1 MENNVLVVVGM
12 HRSGTS
18 LLTQWLY
25 KCGLNVGD
33 QLVGPSTGNE
43 DGHFEDTD
51 FFELHRQTLRE
62 QELPDNGFIHHAL
75 DKLTNSQKIKL
86 ERLIDKKNSLQHQW
100 GWKDP
105 RTCLFLPFYRQLIP
119 HAKYIVI
126 WRSYNVVVSSL
137 INRIYNLDVHEV
149 EVKKGLFKSYR
160 NKLRR
165 KHFRESLCAEHTE
178 DFLKIWIA
186 YNEAILNHLKQLP
199 AYSALII
206 EHSALVNN
214 NQDIFKHLSTQWN
227 FDLNYYNLQNI
238 YKESLVSKVLDID
251 KYINDKSLLTHAKQ
265 VEEGLFKASNFH
277 H

>member
-1 MENNVLVVVGM
+1 MKNNVLVVVGM

-33 QLVGPSTGNE
+33 TLVGPSTGNE

-62 QELPDNGFIHHAL
+62 QDLPDNGFVYQSL
-75 DKLTNSQKIKL
+75 DKLTPIQRLKL
-86 ERLIDKKNSLQHQW
+86 ERLIDKKNLLQHQW

-119 HAKYIVI
+119 EAKYVVI
-126 WRSYNVVVSSL
+126 WRNFNVVVSSL
-137 INRIYNLDVHEV
+137 INRIYHLDVREI

-165 KHFRESLCAEHTE
+165 KHFMERLCEEHTE
-178 DFLKIWIA
+178 DFLKIWIT
-186 YNEAILNHLKQLP
+186 YNEAILNHLQQLP
-199 AYSALII
+199 SYSALII
-206 EHSALVNN
+206 EHGALLNN
-214 NQDIFKHLSTQWN
+214 NSDIFKHLATQWN
-227 FDLNYYNLQNI
+227 FHLDYCNLQDI
-238 YKESLVSKVLDID
+238 YKEKMVSKVMNLA
-251 KYINDKSLLTHAKQ
+251 KYIADKSLLTHAKQ
-265 VEEGLFKASNFH
+265 VEESLFKASNFH

>member
-1 MENNVLVVVGM
+1 MDNNVLVVVGM

-25 KCGLNVGD
+25 KCGLNVGND
-33 QLVGPSTGNE
+33 LVGPSTGNE

-62 QELPDNGFIHHAL
+62 QELPDNGFIHHSL
-75 DKLTNSQKIKL
+75 DKLTNRQKYKL
-86 ERLIDKKNSLQHQW
+86 ELLIDKKNSVQHQW

-149 EVKKGLFKSYR
+149 EIKKGLFKSLR
-160 NKLRR
+160 NNTRR
-165 KHFRESLCAEHTE
+165 NRFKESLCKEHCE
-178 DFLKIWIA
+178 DFLKIWIT
-186 YNEAILNHLKQLP
+186 YNEAILNHLKQLSS
-199 AYSALII
+199 YSALIV
-206 EHSALVNN
+206 EHSALLAN
-214 NQDIFKHLSTQWN
+214 NQVIFKHLSNQWN
-227 FDLNYYNLQNI
+227 FDLAYYNLQDI
-238 YKESLVSKVLDID
+238 YKEKLVSKVIDID
-251 KYINDKSLLTHAKQ
+251 KYISDKSLLTHAKQ
-265 VEEGLFKASNFH
+265 VEEALFKASNFH

>member
-1 MENNVLVVVGM
+1 MDNNVLVVVGM

-25 KCGLNVGD
+25 KCGLNVGND
-33 QLVGPSTGNE
+33 LVGPSTGNE

-62 QELPDNGFIHHAL
+62 QELPDNGFIHHSL
-75 DKLTNSQKIKL
+75 DKLTNRQKYKL
-86 ERLIDKKNSLQHQW
+86 ELLIDKKNSLQHQW

-149 EVKKGLFKSYR
+149 ETKKGLFKSLR
-160 NKLRR
+160 NNTRR
-165 KHFRESLCAEHTE
+165 NRFKESLCKEHCE
-178 DFLKIWIA
+178 DFLKIWIT
-186 YNEAILNHLKQLP
+186 YNEAILNHLKQLSS
-199 AYSALII
+199 YSALIV
-206 EHSALVNN
+206 EHSALLAN
-214 NQDIFKHLSTQWN
+214 NQVIFKHLSSQWN
-227 FDLNYYNLQNI
+227 FDLDYYNLQDI
-238 YKESLVSKVLDID
+238 YKEKLVSKVIDID
-251 KYINDKSLLTHAKQ
+251 KYISDKSLLTHAKQ
-265 VEEGLFKASNFH
+265 VEEALFKASNFH